1 VPVIATSPPPPVSD
15 RAAGAHPRRPAA
27 AAKCG
32 QAHPGG
38 GTPRVIDV
46 AIVTENMIMSD
57 GIGAWLS
64 QLGGLRL
71 AVAAGSVD
79 ELVLARDLHPQVVL
93 LDLCRH
99 SGAEP
104 AADVR
109 RLTGRC
115 YRVLALGS
123 RHDLD
128 TATAACEAGARGYV
142 DREQSLTELA
152 VAIRVIASGRFLP
165 RPWAARPGAGV
176 PCPLR
181 PPLSERERAVL
192 TAYVSGMTLEA
203 TARQVG
209 VRPETAKTYLRRVK
223 AKYRAAG
230 RPAYTKVELAN
241 RVWEER
247 GASARRC

>member
-1 VPVIATSPPPPVSD
+1 VPVIATSPPPATVD
-15 RAAGAHPRRPAA
+15 RAAGAHLRQPAA
-27 AAKCG
+27 ACG

-38 GTPRVIDV
+38 VVPRVIDV
-46 AIVTENMIMSD
+46 AIVTENMLMSD

-71 AVAAGSVD
+71 TLAAGSVD
-79 ELVLARDLHPQVVL
+79 ELVLARDLRPQVVL

-99 SGAEP
+99 SGGEP
-104 AADVR
+104 AAEIR

-115 YRVLALGS
+115 HRVLALGS

-128 TATAACEAGARGYV
+128 TATAAYEAGASGYV
-142 DREQSLTELA
+142 DREQSITELA
-152 VAIRVIASGRFLP
+152 VAIRVVANGHFLP
-165 RPWAARPGAGV
+165 RPWAARPGPGV
-176 PCPLR
+176 TCPLR
-181 PPLSERERAVL
+181 PPLSDRERAVL

-203 TARQVG
+203 TARRVG

-230 RPAYTKVELAN
+230 RPAYTKVELAH

-247 GASARRC
+247 GAAARRP